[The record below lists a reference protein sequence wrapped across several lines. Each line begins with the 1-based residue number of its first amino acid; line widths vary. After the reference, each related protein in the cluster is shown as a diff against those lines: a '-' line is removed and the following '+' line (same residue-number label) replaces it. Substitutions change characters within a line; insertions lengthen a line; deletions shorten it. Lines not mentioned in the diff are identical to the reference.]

1 LEDNIIKTF
10 LSLSSDINNKINKN
24 KINDRNMLSLFFF
37 VFILNTEQNI
47 YLIDLDKN
55 PKLNSIMIMEYLI
68 F

>member
-55 PKLNSIMIMEYLI
+55 PK
-68 F
+68 

>member
-68 F
+68 I